1 MKHYFRLQLTML
13 NRQFT
18 ELRINPIVGILFS
31 IFAFIGISVILYSKT
46 EYANSIYLVISLI
59 LTQRLSEVNRTTFL
73 KICFVKKDYIKLRL
87 IENIASSIPFFIFFC
102 FKSQLAFAVL
112 LIILSS
118 LLSFFSLENKSNF
131 TLPTPFKKTPFEFT
145 MGFRKSI
152 LIILFAYILG
162 IISIRVNNFNLGAF
176 SVAVTLLIYIS
187 FYSIVENEFY
197 VWVYSAKPKEF
208 ILLKIK
214 TLVLNSVLLSNPLM
228 ILLAIY
234 FPSNILALSVILALG
249 ILINIILV
257 LVKYSIFPQKMNIQ
271 LSILIAMSFILFP
284 TLLITIPYLY
294 KKTINNLKTILE

>member
-1 MKHYFRLQLTML
+1 ML

-31 IFAFIGISVILYSKT
+31 IFAFIGISIILFSKT
-46 EYANSIYLVISLI
+46 EYSNYIYLAISLI

-87 IENIASSIPFFIFFC
+87 IENIASSIPFFIFFI
-102 FKSQLAFAVL
+102 FKSQLIFAIIL
-112 LIILSS
+112 LILSS
-118 LLSFFSLENKSNF
+118 LLSFIILENKSNF

-152 LIILFAYILG
+152 LVLILAYILG

-197 VWVYSAKPKEF
+197 VWVYSSKPKEF

-214 TLVLNSVLLSNPLM
+214 TLVINSVLLSIPLM
-228 ILLAIY
+228 ILLAFY
-234 FPSNILALSVILALG
+234 FPSKILALSVIFALG

-257 LVKYSIFPQKMNIQ
+257 IAKYSVYPHKINIQ
-271 LSILIAMSFILFP
+271 LSLLIAMSFLFFP

-294 KKTINNLKTILE
+294 KKAINNLKTILE

>member
-59 LTQRLSEVNRTTFL
+59 LTQRLCEVNRTTFL

>member
-214 TLVLNSVLLSNPLM
+214 TLVLNSVLLSIPLM

-271 LSILIAMSFILFP
+271 LSILIAMSFLLFP

-294 KKTINNLKTILE
+294 KKTINNLKAILA

>member
-1 MKHYFRLQLTML
+1 ML

-271 LSILIAMSFILFP
+271 LSILIAMSFLLFP

>member
-18 ELRINPIVGILFS
+18 ELRINPIVGIIFS
-31 IFAFIGISVILYSKT
+31 IFAFVGISVIIYSKT
-46 EYANSIYLVISLI
+46 EYANYIYLAISLI

-73 KICFVKKDYIKLRL
+73 KICFIKNDFIKLRL
-87 IENIASSIPFFIFFC
+87 IENLTSSIPFFIFFI
-102 FKSQLAFAVL
+102 FKSQFIFAIIL
-112 LIILSS
+112 LILSS
-118 LLSFFSLENKSNF
+118 LLSFISLENKSNF

-152 LIILFAYILG
+152 LVLLFAYLLG

-197 VWVYSAKPKEF
+197 VWVYSSKPKEF
-208 ILLKIK
+208 VLLKIK
-214 TLVLNSVLLSNPLM
+214 SIVLNSILLSIPLI
-228 ILLAIY
+228 ILLALF
-234 FPSNILALSVILALG
+234 FPSKILALCVILALG

-257 LVKYSIFPQKMNIQ
+257 LAKYSVYPQRLNIQ
-271 LSILIAMSFILFP
+271 LSLLIAMSFLLFP

-294 KKTINNLKTILE
+294 KKTINNLKVILG

>member
-31 IFAFIGISVILYSKT
+31 IFAFIGISIILFSKT
-46 EYANSIYLVISLI
+46 EYSNYIYLAISLI

-87 IENIASSIPFFIFFC
+87 IENIASSVPFFIFFC
-102 FKSQLAFAVL
+102 FKSQLVFAVV

-118 LLSFFSLENKSNF
+118 LLSFISLENKSNF

-152 LIILFAYILG
+152 LVLILAYILG

-197 VWVYSAKPKEF
+197 VWVYSSKPKEF

-214 TLVLNSVLLSNPLM
+214 TLVQNSVLLSIPLM
-228 ILLAIY
+228 ILLAFY
-234 FPSNILALSVILALG
+234 FPSKILALSVIFALG

-257 LVKYSIFPQKMNIQ
+257 IAKYSVYPQKMNIQ
-271 LSILIAMSFILFP
+271 LSLLIAMSFLFFP
-284 TLLITIPYLY
+284 TLLISIPYLY
-294 KKTINNLKTILE
+294 KKAINNLKTILE

>member
-18 ELRINPIVGILFS
+18 ELRINPIVGIIFS

-46 EYANSIYLVISLI
+46 EYANYIYLAISLL

-73 KICFVKKDYIKLRL
+73 KICFIKKDFTKLRL
-87 IENIASSIPFFIFFC
+87 IENITSSIPFFIFFI
-102 FKSQLAFAVL
+102 FKSQLVFAITL
-112 LIILSS
+112 LILSS
-118 LLSFFSLENKSNF
+118 LLSFISLENKSNF

-152 LIILFAYILG
+152 LVLLFAYLLG

-197 VWVYSAKPKEF
+197 VWVYSSKPKEF
-208 ILLKIK
+208 VLLKIK
-214 TLVLNSVLLSNPLM
+214 SIVLNSILLSIPLI
-228 ILLAIY
+228 ILLALF
-234 FPSNILALSVILALG
+234 FPSKILALCVILALG

-257 LVKYSIFPQKMNIQ
+257 LAKYSVYPQRLNIQ
-271 LSILIAMSFILFP
+271 LSLLIAMSFLLFP
-284 TLLITIPYLY
+284 TLLITITYLY
-294 KKTINNLKTILE
+294 KKTINNLKVILG

>member
-1 MKHYFRLQLTML
+1 ML

-18 ELRINPIVGILFS
+18 ELRINPIVGIIFS
-31 IFAFIGISVILYSKT
+31 IFAFVGISVIIYSKT
-46 EYANSIYLVISLI
+46 EYANYIYLAISLI

-73 KICFVKKDYIKLRL
+73 KICFIKNDFIKLRL
-87 IENIASSIPFFIFFC
+87 IENLTSSIPFFIFFI
-102 FKSQLAFAVL
+102 FKSQFIFAIIL
-112 LIILSS
+112 LILSS
-118 LLSFFSLENKSNF
+118 LLSFISLENKSNF

-152 LIILFAYILG
+152 LVLLFAYLLG

-197 VWVYSAKPKEF
+197 VWVYSSKPKEF
-208 ILLKIK
+208 VLLKIK
-214 TLVLNSVLLSNPLM
+214 SIVLNSILLSIPLI
-228 ILLAIY
+228 ILLALF
-234 FPSNILALSVILALG
+234 FPSKILALCVILALG

-257 LVKYSIFPQKMNIQ
+257 LAKYSVYPQRLNIQ
-271 LSILIAMSFILFP
+271 LSLLIAMSFLLFP

-294 KKTINNLKTILE
+294 KKTINNLKVILG

>member
-1 MKHYFRLQLTML
+1 ML

-18 ELRINPIVGILFS
+18 ELRINPIVGLLFS

-271 LSILIAMSFILFP
+271 LSILIAMSFLLFP

>member
-18 ELRINPIVGILFS
+18 ELRINPIVGIIFS

-46 EYANSIYLVISLI
+46 EYANYIYLAISLL

-73 KICFVKKDYIKLRL
+73 KICFIKKDFTKLRL
-87 IENIASSIPFFIFFC
+87 IENITSSIPFFIFFI
-102 FKSQLAFAVL
+102 FKSQLVFAITL
-112 LIILSS
+112 LILSS
-118 LLSFFSLENKSNF
+118 LLSFISLENKSNF

-152 LIILFAYILG
+152 LVLLFAYLLG
-162 IISIRVNNFNLGAF
+162 IISIRLNNFNLGAF

-197 VWVYSAKPKEF
+197 VWVYSSKPKEF
-208 ILLKIK
+208 VLLKIK
-214 TLVLNSVLLSNPLM
+214 SIVLNSILLSIPLI
-228 ILLAIY
+228 ILLALF
-234 FPSNILALSVILALG
+234 FPSKILALCVILALG

-257 LVKYSIFPQKMNIQ
+257 LAKYSVYPQRLNIQ
-271 LSILIAMSFILFP
+271 LSLLIAMSFLLFP
-284 TLLITIPYLY
+284 TLLITITYLY
-294 KKTINNLKTILE
+294 KKTINNLKVILG

>member
-18 ELRINPIVGILFS
+18 ELRINPIVGIIFS
-31 IFAFIGISVILYSKT
+31 IFAFIGISVIIYSKT
-46 EYANSIYLVISLI
+46 EYANYIYLAISLI

-73 KICFVKKDYIKLRL
+73 KICFIKKDFIKLRL
-87 IENIASSIPFFIFFC
+87 IENIASSIPFFIFFI
-102 FKSQLAFAVL
+102 FKSQLVFAINL
-112 LIILSS
+112 LILSS
-118 LLSFFSLENKSNF
+118 LLSFISLENKSNF

-145 MGFRKSI
+145 MGFRKFI
-152 LIILFAYILG
+152 LVLLFTYILG
-162 IISIRVNNFNLGAF
+162 IISIQVNNFNLGAF

-208 ILLKIK
+208 VLFKIK
-214 TLVLNSVLLSNPLM
+214 TLVLNSISLTIPII
-228 ILLAIY
+228 ILLALF
-234 FPSNILALSVILALG
+234 FPSKILALCVILALG

-257 LVKYSIFPQKMNIQ
+257 LAKYSVYPQRINIQ
-271 LSILIAMSFILFP
+271 LSLLIAMSLLLFP

-294 KKTINNLKTILE
+294 KNTINNLKVILG

>member
-1 MKHYFRLQLTML
+1 MKHYFRLQLIML

-18 ELRINPIVGILFS
+18 ELRINPIVGIIFS
-31 IFAFIGISVILYSKT
+31 IFAFIGISVIIYSKT
-46 EYANSIYLVISLI
+46 EYANYIYLEISLI

-73 KICFVKKDYIKLRL
+73 KICFIKKDFIKLRL
-87 IENIASSIPFFIFFC
+87 IENLTSSIPFFIFFI
-102 FKSQLAFAVL
+102 FKSQFIFAIIL
-112 LIILSS
+112 LILSS
-118 LLSFFSLENKSNF
+118 LLSFISLENKSNF

-152 LIILFAYILG
+152 LVLLFAYLLG

-214 TLVLNSVLLSNPLM
+214 TLVLNSILLTIPII
-228 ILLAIY
+228 ILLALF
-234 FPSNILALSVILALG
+234 FPSKILALCVILALG

-257 LVKYSIFPQKMNIQ
+257 LAKYSVYPQRMNIQ
-271 LSILIAMSFILFP
+271 LSLLIAMSFLLFP

-294 KKTINNLKTILE
+294 KKTINNLKVILG

>member
-271 LSILIAMSFILFP
+271 LSILIAMSFLLFP

>member
-18 ELRINPIVGILFS
+18 ELRINPIVGIIFS
-31 IFAFIGISVILYSKT
+31 IFAFVGISVIIYSKT
-46 EYANSIYLVISLI
+46 EYANYIYLAISLI

-73 KICFVKKDYIKLRL
+73 KICFIKKDFTKLRL
-87 IENIASSIPFFIFFC
+87 IENITSSIPFFIFFI
-102 FKSQLAFAVL
+102 FKSQLVFAITL
-112 LIILSS
+112 LILSS
-118 LLSFFSLENKSNF
+118 LLSFISLENKSNF

-152 LIILFAYILG
+152 LILLFAYIIG
-162 IISIRVNNFNLGAF
+162 IISIQVNNFNLGAF

-208 ILLKIK
+208 VLLKIK
-214 TLVLNSVLLSNPLM
+214 SIVLNSILLSIPLM
-228 ILLAIY
+228 ILLAFY
-234 FPSNILALSVILALG
+234 FPSKILALSVILGLG
-249 ILINIILV
+249 LLINILF
-257 LVKYSIFPQKMNIQ
+257 LLLKYSIYPKKTNIQ
-271 LSILIAMSFILFP
+271 LLILMLISFYLFP

-294 KKTINNLKTILE
+294 KKSINNLKMILE

>member
-18 ELRINPIVGILFS
+18 ELRINPIVGIIFS

-46 EYANSIYLVISLI
+46 EYANYIYLAISLI

-73 KICFVKKDYIKLRL
+73 KICFIEKDFIKLRL
-87 IENIASSIPFFIFFC
+87 IENLTSSIPFFIFFI
-102 FKSQLAFAVL
+102 FKSQLVFAITL
-112 LIILSS
+112 LILSS
-118 LLSFFSLENKSNF
+118 LLSFISLENKSNF

-152 LIILFAYILG
+152 LILLFAYIIG

-197 VWVYSAKPKEF
+197 VWVYSSKPKEF
-208 ILLKIK
+208 VLLKIK
-214 TLVLNSVLLSNPLM
+214 TLVLNSISLTIPL
-228 ILLAIY
+228 IIPLALF
-234 FPSNILALSVILALG
+234 FPSKILALCVILALG

-257 LVKYSIFPQKMNIQ
+257 LAKYSVYPQRMNIQ
-271 LSILIAMSFILFP
+271 LSLLIAMSFLFFP
-284 TLLITIPYLY
+284 TLLITIPYLS
-294 KKTINNLKTILE
+294 KKTINNLKVILG